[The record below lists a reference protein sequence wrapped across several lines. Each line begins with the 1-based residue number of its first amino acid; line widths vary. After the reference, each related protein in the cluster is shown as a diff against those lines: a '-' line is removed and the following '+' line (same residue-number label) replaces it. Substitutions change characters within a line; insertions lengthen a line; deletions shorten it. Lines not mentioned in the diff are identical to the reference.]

1 MAINAVRPRATLD
14 GSQQGIV
21 DTTMPVTT
29 GDMLVYDSL
38 KNMYVP
44 STTSA
49 LTLGS
54 FNNDLGFLSL
64 AEVNAAIDA
73 NAVASVGGVIDLAA
87 YIKTVEVEALFTAY
101 VPPLVDYANIL
112 NTPSLTPYATSVY
125 VDQQIAAVDVFS
137 GDYTD
142 LINKPS
148 LFSGDYADLTSQP
161 IIPSIDGLASIAY
174 VDQQIAAVVHPATD
188 LSAHA
193 LISSLPTDI
202 NDLTDTDSLLVT
214 DLTEYSTITYV
225 DQQIANV
232 SAGNLS
238 EFITTSSLA
247 TSLAAYTLTTA
258 LFSGS
263 YDDLTNKPVDFVTT
277 GYLTNTLASYQP
289 ITDLSVYALTTSL
302 FSGDYAD
309 LTNTPTLFSGEFA
322 DLINTPTI
330 FSGSYSDLTNQ
341 PIIPSIDGLATIA
354 SLPTDVS
361 DLTDTNSLLG
371 SGGTTNYNNLT
382 NKPTIPTD
390 VSDLTDTTSLL
401 GQGGTTLDGLSSDVN
416 TNTLTIEAGWDL
428 IPATDGLQSL
438 GSATNRFTEIY
449 IDDSTINIGG
459 NAIES
464 DGYGNLLW
472 NTKPLA
478 TQEYVT
484 NAISV
489 ADFGTLSSTSD
500 LNDVA
505 ISGVSTNHILMY
517 NALSSMWENID
528 LDVSWASKDY
538 VTAQLVGLQTDGVID
553 LEGYAS
559 ESWVTQ
565 KLVERGD
572 HFSADYNDL
581 VNRPTLFSGNYNDL
595 SNIPASSLPN
605 LSFILTQNVL
615 SLNNGNEIDLS
626 TLALDYS
633 TLVNSPTVFS
643 GSYSDLSN
651 APVLFSGNYLD
662 LANKPY
668 IPSVAGLAT
677 ESYVNNKHAEPDVIG
692 DRNFT
697 NNIEFRADI
706 KQVVSGVSTTAQR
719 RDLVFAIET
728 TDAVETEVSFSDSTY
743 VTLADN
749 TTAKFSATYVATSG
763 TAHDSFKVTGIVHK
777 MSGTMVAI
785 GNNSYEVTQDSDSG
799 CTGFVSV
806 DVANDRIKV
815 SVQGPAATSTD
826 WVVFLELIEVTR

>member
-1 MAINAVRPRATLD
+1 MAINAVRPRATTD

-214 DLTEYSTITYV
+214 NLTEYSTITYV

-232 SAGNLS
+232 SGTDLS
-238 EFITTSSLA
+238 DYVTSTALA
-247 TSLAAYTLTTA
+247 TTLTGYALTGT
-258 LFSGS
+258 LFSGD
-263 YDDLTNKPVDFVTT
+263 YADLTNKPVDLVTT
-277 GYLTNTLASYQP
+277 GYLTNTLSSYQP
-289 ITDLSVYALTTSL
+289 ITDLSVYALATSL
-302 FSGDYAD
+302 FSGDYAN

-330 FSGSYSDLTNQ
+330 FSGSYTDLTNQ
-341 PIIPSIDGLATIA
+341 PIIPSIAGLATIA

-361 DLTDTNSLLG
+361 DLTDTTSLLG

-401 GQGGTTLDGLSSDVN
+401 GSGGGGGTTN
-416 TNTLTIEAGWDL
+416 YNDL
-428 IPATDGLQSL
+428 INTPTIPSITGLASE
-438 GSATNRFTEIY
+438 A
-449 IDDSTINIGG
+449 
-459 NAIES
+459 
-464 DGYGNLLW
+464 
-472 NTKPLA
+472 
-478 TQEYVT
+478 YVT

-528 LDVSWASKDY
+528 LGVSWASKDY

-559 ESWVTQ
+559 ESFVIQ

-572 HFSADYNDL
+572 HFSANYNDL
-581 VNRPTLFSGNYNDL
+581 VNRPALFSGNYNDL

-633 TLVNSPTVFS
+633 TLVNSPAVFS

-697 NNIEFRADI
+697 NNVEFRADI

-719 RDLVFAIET
+719 RDLVFATET

-785 GNNSYEVTQDSDSG
+785 GNNSYEVTQDSSSG

>member
-263 YDDLTNKPVDFVTT
+263 YDDLTNKPVDLVTT

-330 FSGSYSDLTNQ
+330 FSGSYTDLTNQ
-341 PIIPSIDGLATIA
+341 PIIPSIAGLATIA

-361 DLTDTNSLLG
+361 DLTDTTSLLG

-401 GQGGTTLDGLSSDVN
+401 GSGGGGGTTN
-416 TNTLTIEAGWDL
+416 YNDL
-428 IPATDGLQSL
+428 INTPTIPSITGLASE
-438 GSATNRFTEIY
+438 A
-449 IDDSTINIGG
+449 
-459 NAIES
+459 
-464 DGYGNLLW
+464 
-472 NTKPLA
+472 
-478 TQEYVT
+478 YVT

-528 LDVSWASKDY
+528 LGVSWASKDY

-581 VNRPTLFSGNYNDL
+581 VNRPALFSGNYNDL

-633 TLVNSPTVFS
+633 TLVNSPAVFS

-697 NNIEFRADI
+697 NNVEFRADI

-719 RDLVFAIET
+719 RDLVFATET

-785 GNNSYEVTQDSDSG
+785 GNNSYEVTQDSSSG

>member
-1 MAINAVRPRATLD
+1 MAINAVRPRATTD

-263 YDDLTNKPVDFVTT
+263 YDDLTNKPVDLVTT

-330 FSGSYSDLTNQ
+330 FSGSYTDLTNQ
-341 PIIPSIDGLATIA
+341 PIIPSIAGLATIA

-361 DLTDTNSLLG
+361 DLTDTTSLLG

-401 GQGGTTLDGLSSDVN
+401 GGGGGTTN
-416 TNTLTIEAGWDL
+416 YNDL
-428 IPATDGLQSL
+428 INTPTIPSITGLASE
-438 GSATNRFTEIY
+438 A
-449 IDDSTINIGG
+449 
-459 NAIES
+459 
-464 DGYGNLLW
+464 
-472 NTKPLA
+472 
-478 TQEYVT
+478 YVT

-528 LDVSWASKDY
+528 LSVSWASKDY

-572 HFSADYNDL
+572 HFSANYNDL
-581 VNRPTLFSGNYNDL
+581 VNRPALFSGNYNDL

-633 TLVNSPTVFS
+633 TLVNSPAVFS

-697 NNIEFRADI
+697 NNVEFRADI

-719 RDLVFAIET
+719 RDLVFATET

-785 GNNSYEVTQDSDSG
+785 GNNSYEVTQDSSSG

>member
-263 YDDLTNKPVDFVTT
+263 YDDLTNKPVDLVTT

-330 FSGSYSDLTNQ
+330 FSGSYTDLTNQ
-341 PIIPSIDGLATIA
+341 PIIPSIAGLATIA

-361 DLTDTNSLLG
+361 DLTDTTSLLG

-401 GQGGTTLDGLSSDVN
+401 GSGGGGGTTN
-416 TNTLTIEAGWDL
+416 YNDL
-428 IPATDGLQSL
+428 INTPTIPSITGLASE
-438 GSATNRFTEIY
+438 A
-449 IDDSTINIGG
+449 
-459 NAIES
+459 
-464 DGYGNLLW
+464 
-472 NTKPLA
+472 
-478 TQEYVT
+478 YVT

-528 LDVSWASKDY
+528 LAVSWASKDY

-572 HFSADYNDL
+572 HFSANYNDL
-581 VNRPTLFSGNYNDL
+581 VNRPALFSGNYNDL

-633 TLVNSPTVFS
+633 TLVNSPAVFS

-697 NNIEFRADI
+697 NNVEFRADI

-719 RDLVFAIET
+719 RDLVFATET

-785 GNNSYEVTQDSDSG
+785 GNNSYEVTQDSSSG

>member
-1 MAINAVRPRATLD
+1 MAINAARPRAMTD
-14 GSQQGIV
+14 GSQTGIV
-21 DTTMPVTT
+21 DTKMSVTD
-29 GDMLVYDSL
+29 GDLLKYDAA
-38 KNMYVP
+38 KKMYVP
-44 STTSA
+44 ASSSTFS
-49 LTLGS
+49 LSS
-54 FNNDLGFLSL
+54 FANDLNIISL
-64 AEVNAAIDA
+64 ADVNLAIDA
-73 NAVASVGGVIDLAA
+73 HVVASANGGAVDLSSYATDAEVQSLFAA
-87 YIKTVEVEALFTAY
+87 YIPVI
-101 VPPLVDYANIL
+101 DYTNVT
-112 NTPSLTPYATSVY
+112 NTPSLASYATSEY
-125 VDQQIAAVDVFS
+125 VDQQISEVNVFS
-137 GDYTD
+137 GNYAD
-142 LINKPS
+142 LIGAPT
-148 LFSGDYADLTSQP
+148 LFSGSYDALTNQP
-161 IIPSIDGLASIAY
+161 TIPSIAGLASLAY
-174 VDQQIAAVVHPATD
+174 VDQQIAAVVNPATD

-263 YDDLTNKPVDFVTT
+263 YDDLTNKPVDLVTT

-330 FSGSYSDLTNQ
+330 FSGSYTDLTNQ
-341 PIIPSIDGLATIA
+341 PIIPSIAGLATIA

-361 DLTDTNSLLG
+361 DLTDTTSLLG

-401 GQGGTTLDGLSSDVN
+401 GSGGTTN
-416 TNTLTIEAGWDL
+416 YNDL
-428 IPATDGLQSL
+428 INTPTIPSITGLASE
-438 GSATNRFTEIY
+438 A
-449 IDDSTINIGG
+449 
-459 NAIES
+459 
-464 DGYGNLLW
+464 
-472 NTKPLA
+472 
-478 TQEYVT
+478 YVT

-528 LDVSWASKDY
+528 LGVSWASKDY

-572 HFSADYNDL
+572 HFSANYNDL
-581 VNRPTLFSGNYNDL
+581 VNRPALFSGNYNDL

-633 TLVNSPTVFS
+633 TLVNSPAVFS

-697 NNIEFRADI
+697 NNVEFRADI

-719 RDLVFAIET
+719 RDLVFATET

-785 GNNSYEVTQDSDSG
+785 GNNSYEVTQDSSSG

>member
-1 MAINAVRPRATLD
+1 MAINAVRPRATTD

-263 YDDLTNKPVDFVTT
+263 YDDLTNKPVDLVTT
-277 GYLTNTLASYQP
+277 GHLTNTLASYQP

-330 FSGSYSDLTNQ
+330 FSGSYTDLTNQ
-341 PIIPSIDGLATIA
+341 PIIPSIAGLATIA

-361 DLTDTNSLLG
+361 DLTDTTSLLG

-401 GQGGTTLDGLSSDVN
+401 GSGGGGGTTN
-416 TNTLTIEAGWDL
+416 YNDL
-428 IPATDGLQSL
+428 INTPTIPSITGLASE
-438 GSATNRFTEIY
+438 A
-449 IDDSTINIGG
+449 
-459 NAIES
+459 
-464 DGYGNLLW
+464 
-472 NTKPLA
+472 
-478 TQEYVT
+478 YVT

-528 LDVSWASKDY
+528 LGVSWASKDY

-581 VNRPTLFSGNYNDL
+581 VNRPALFSGNYNDL

-633 TLVNSPTVFS
+633 TLVNSPAVFS

-697 NNIEFRADI
+697 NNVEFRADI

-719 RDLVFAIET
+719 RDLVFATET

-785 GNNSYEVTQDSDSG
+785 GNNSYEVTQDSSSG

>member
-1 MAINAVRPRATLD
+1 MAINAVRPRATTD

-263 YDDLTNKPVDFVTT
+263 YDDLTNKPVDLVTT

-330 FSGSYSDLTNQ
+330 FSGSYTDLTNQ
-341 PIIPSIDGLATIA
+341 PIIPSIAGLATIA

-361 DLTDTNSLLG
+361 DLTDTTSLLG

-401 GQGGTTLDGLSSDVN
+401 GSGGGGGTTN
-416 TNTLTIEAGWDL
+416 YNDL
-428 IPATDGLQSL
+428 INTPTIPSITGLASE
-438 GSATNRFTEIY
+438 A
-449 IDDSTINIGG
+449 
-459 NAIES
+459 
-464 DGYGNLLW
+464 
-472 NTKPLA
+472 
-478 TQEYVT
+478 YVT

-528 LDVSWASKDY
+528 LSVSWASKDY

-572 HFSADYNDL
+572 HFSANYNDL
-581 VNRPTLFSGNYNDL
+581 VNRPALFSGNYNDL

-633 TLVNSPTVFS
+633 TLVNSPAVFS

-697 NNIEFRADI
+697 NNVEFRADI

-719 RDLVFAIET
+719 RDLVFATET

-785 GNNSYEVTQDSDSG
+785 GNNSYEVTQDSSSG

>member
-1 MAINAVRPRATLD
+1 MAINAVRPRATTD

-263 YDDLTNKPVDFVTT
+263 YDDLTNKPVDLVTT

-330 FSGSYSDLTNQ
+330 FSGSYTDLTNQ
-341 PIIPSIDGLATIA
+341 PIIPSIAGLATIA

-361 DLTDTNSLLG
+361 DLTDTTSLLG

-401 GQGGTTLDGLSSDVN
+401 GGGGGTTN
-416 TNTLTIEAGWDL
+416 YNDL
-428 IPATDGLQSL
+428 INTPTIPSITGLASE
-438 GSATNRFTEIY
+438 A
-449 IDDSTINIGG
+449 
-459 NAIES
+459 
-464 DGYGNLLW
+464 
-472 NTKPLA
+472 
-478 TQEYVT
+478 YVT

-528 LDVSWASKDY
+528 LAVSWASKDY

-559 ESWVTQ
+559 ESFVIQ

-572 HFSADYNDL
+572 HFSANYNDL
-581 VNRPTLFSGNYNDL
+581 VNRPALFSGNYNDL

-633 TLVNSPTVFS
+633 TLVNSPAVFS

-697 NNIEFRADI
+697 NNVEFRANI

-719 RDLVFAIET
+719 RDLVFATET

-785 GNNSYEVTQDSDSG
+785 GNNSYEVTQDSSSG

>member
-1 MAINAVRPRATLD
+1 MAINAVRPRATTD

-263 YDDLTNKPVDFVTT
+263 YDDLTNKPVDLVTT

-330 FSGSYSDLTNQ
+330 FSGSYTDLTNQ
-341 PIIPSIDGLATIA
+341 PIIPSIAGLATIA

-361 DLTDTNSLLG
+361 DLTDTTSLLG

-401 GQGGTTLDGLSSDVN
+401 GSGGGGGTTNYNDLMNTPTIPSITGLAS
-416 TNTLTIEAGWDL
+416 EA
-428 IPATDGLQSL
+428 
-438 GSATNRFTEIY
+438 
-449 IDDSTINIGG
+449 
-459 NAIES
+459 
-464 DGYGNLLW
+464 
-472 NTKPLA
+472 
-478 TQEYVT
+478 YVT

-528 LDVSWASKDY
+528 LGVSWASKDY

-572 HFSADYNDL
+572 HFSANYNDL
-581 VNRPTLFSGNYNDL
+581 VNRPALFSGNYNDL

-633 TLVNSPTVFS
+633 TLVNSPAVFS

-697 NNIEFRADI
+697 NNVEFRADI

-719 RDLVFAIET
+719 RDLVFATET

-785 GNNSYEVTQDSDSG
+785 GNNSYEVTQDSSSG

>member
-1 MAINAVRPRATLD
+1 MAINAVRPRATTD

-263 YDDLTNKPVDFVTT
+263 YDDLTNKPVDLVTT

-330 FSGSYSDLTNQ
+330 FSGSYTDLTNQ
-341 PIIPSIDGLATIA
+341 PIIPSIAGLATIA

-361 DLTDTNSLLG
+361 DLTDTTSLLG

-401 GQGGTTLDGLSSDVN
+401 GGGGGTTN
-416 TNTLTIEAGWDL
+416 YNDL
-428 IPATDGLQSL
+428 INTPTIPSITGLASE
-438 GSATNRFTEIY
+438 A
-449 IDDSTINIGG
+449 
-459 NAIES
+459 
-464 DGYGNLLW
+464 
-472 NTKPLA
+472 
-478 TQEYVT
+478 YVT

-517 NALSSMWENID
+517 NALNSMWENID
-528 LDVSWASKDY
+528 LSVSWASKDY

-559 ESWVTQ
+559 ESFVIQ

-572 HFSADYNDL
+572 HFSANYNDL
-581 VNRPTLFSGNYNDL
+581 VNRPALFSGNYNDL

-633 TLVNSPTVFS
+633 TLVNSPAVFS

-697 NNIEFRADI
+697 NNVEFRADI

-719 RDLVFAIET
+719 RDLVFATET

-785 GNNSYEVTQDSDSG
+785 GNNSYEVTQDSSSG

>member
-1 MAINAVRPRATLD
+1 
-14 GSQQGIV
+14 
-21 DTTMPVTT
+21 
-29 GDMLVYDSL
+29 
-38 KNMYVP
+38 
-44 STTSA
+44 
-49 LTLGS
+49 
-54 FNNDLGFLSL
+54 
-64 AEVNAAIDA
+64 
-73 NAVASVGGVIDLAA
+73 
-87 YIKTVEVEALFTAY
+87 
-101 VPPLVDYANIL
+101 
-112 NTPSLTPYATSVY
+112 
-125 VDQQIAAVDVFS
+125 
-137 GDYTD
+137 
-142 LINKPS
+142 
-148 LFSGDYADLTSQP
+148 
-161 IIPSIDGLASIAY
+161 
-174 VDQQIAAVVHPATD
+174 
-188 LSAHA
+188 
-193 LISSLPTDI
+193 LPTDI

-232 SAGNLS
+232 SGGNLS

-263 YDDLTNKPVDFVTT
+263 YDDLTNKPVDLVTT

-330 FSGSYSDLTNQ
+330 FSGSYTDLTNQ
-341 PIIPSIDGLATIA
+341 PIIPSIAGLATIA

-361 DLTDTNSLLG
+361 DLTDTTSLLG

-401 GQGGTTLDGLSSDVN
+401 GGGGGTTN
-416 TNTLTIEAGWDL
+416 YNDL
-428 IPATDGLQSL
+428 INTPTIPSITGLASE
-438 GSATNRFTEIY
+438 A
-449 IDDSTINIGG
+449 
-459 NAIES
+459 
-464 DGYGNLLW
+464 
-472 NTKPLA
+472 
-478 TQEYVT
+478 YVT

-517 NALSSMWENID
+517 NALNSMWENID
-528 LDVSWASKDY
+528 LSVSWASKDY

-559 ESWVTQ
+559 ESFVIQ

-633 TLVNSPTVFS
+633 TLVNSPAVFS

-697 NNIEFRADI
+697 NNVEFRADI

-719 RDLVFAIET
+719 RDLVFATET

-785 GNNSYEVTQDSDSG
+785 GNNSYEVTQDSSSG

>member
-1 MAINAVRPRATLD
+1 MAINAVRPRATTD

-232 SAGNLS
+232 SGGNLS

-263 YDDLTNKPVDFVTT
+263 YDDLTNKPVDLVTT

-330 FSGSYSDLTNQ
+330 FSGSYTDLTNQ
-341 PIIPSIDGLATIA
+341 PIIPSIAGLATIA

-361 DLTDTNSLLG
+361 DLTDTTSLLG

-401 GQGGTTLDGLSSDVN
+401 GGGGGTTN
-416 TNTLTIEAGWDL
+416 YNDL
-428 IPATDGLQSL
+428 INTPTIPSITGLASE
-438 GSATNRFTEIY
+438 A
-449 IDDSTINIGG
+449 
-459 NAIES
+459 
-464 DGYGNLLW
+464 
-472 NTKPLA
+472 
-478 TQEYVT
+478 YVT

-528 LDVSWASKDY
+528 LSVSWASKDY

-559 ESWVTQ
+559 ESFVIQ

-572 HFSADYNDL
+572 HFSANYNDL
-581 VNRPTLFSGNYNDL
+581 VNRPALFSGNYNDL

-633 TLVNSPTVFS
+633 TLVNSPAVFS

-697 NNIEFRADI
+697 NNVEFRADI

-719 RDLVFAIET
+719 RDLVFATET

-785 GNNSYEVTQDSDSG
+785 GNNSYEVTQDSSSG

>member
-1 MAINAVRPRATLD
+1 MAINAVRPRATTD

-263 YDDLTNKPVDFVTT
+263 YDDLTNKPVDLVTT

-330 FSGSYSDLTNQ
+330 FSGSYTDLTNQ
-341 PIIPSIDGLATIA
+341 PIIPSIAGLATIA

-361 DLTDTNSLLG
+361 DLTDTTSLLG

-401 GQGGTTLDGLSSDVN
+401 GSGGGGGTTN
-416 TNTLTIEAGWDL
+416 YNDL
-428 IPATDGLQSL
+428 INTPTIPSITGLASE
-438 GSATNRFTEIY
+438 A
-449 IDDSTINIGG
+449 
-459 NAIES
+459 
-464 DGYGNLLW
+464 
-472 NTKPLA
+472 
-478 TQEYVT
+478 YVT

-528 LDVSWASKDY
+528 LGVSWASKDY

-581 VNRPTLFSGNYNDL
+581 VNRPALFSGNYNDL

-633 TLVNSPTVFS
+633 TLVNSPAVFS

-697 NNIEFRADI
+697 NNVEFRADI

-719 RDLVFAIET
+719 RDLVFATET

-785 GNNSYEVTQDSDSG
+785 GNNSYEVTQDSSSG

>member
-137 GDYTD
+137 GDY
-142 LINKPS
+142 
-148 LFSGDYADLTSQP
+148 ADLTSQP

-263 YDDLTNKPVDFVTT
+263 YDDLTNKPVDLVTT

-330 FSGSYSDLTNQ
+330 FSGSYTDLTNQ
-341 PIIPSIDGLATIA
+341 PIIPSIAGLATIA

-361 DLTDTNSLLG
+361 DLTDTTSLLG

-401 GQGGTTLDGLSSDVN
+401 GSGGGGGTTN
-416 TNTLTIEAGWDL
+416 YNDL
-428 IPATDGLQSL
+428 INTPTIPSITGLASE
-438 GSATNRFTEIY
+438 A
-449 IDDSTINIGG
+449 
-459 NAIES
+459 
-464 DGYGNLLW
+464 
-472 NTKPLA
+472 
-478 TQEYVT
+478 YVT

-528 LDVSWASKDY
+528 LAVSWASKDY

-572 HFSADYNDL
+572 HFSANYNDL
-581 VNRPTLFSGNYNDL
+581 VNRPALFSGNYNDL

-633 TLVNSPTVFS
+633 TLVNSPAVFS

-697 NNIEFRADI
+697 NNVEFRADI

-719 RDLVFAIET
+719 RDLVFATET

-785 GNNSYEVTQDSDSG
+785 GNNSYEVTQDSSSG

>member
-1 MAINAVRPRATLD
+1 MAINAVRPRATTD

-263 YDDLTNKPVDFVTT
+263 YDDLTNKPVDLVTT

-330 FSGSYSDLTNQ
+330 FSGSYTDLTNQ
-341 PIIPSIDGLATIA
+341 PIIPSIAGLATIA

-361 DLTDTNSLLG
+361 DLTDTTSLLG

-401 GQGGTTLDGLSSDVN
+401 GGGGGTTN
-416 TNTLTIEAGWDL
+416 YNDL
-428 IPATDGLQSL
+428 INTPTIPSITGLASE
-438 GSATNRFTEIY
+438 A
-449 IDDSTINIGG
+449 
-459 NAIES
+459 
-464 DGYGNLLW
+464 
-472 NTKPLA
+472 
-478 TQEYVT
+478 YVT

-528 LDVSWASKDY
+528 LGVSWASKDY

-559 ESWVTQ
+559 ESFVIQ

-572 HFSADYNDL
+572 HFSANYNDL

-633 TLVNSPTVFS
+633 TLVNSPAVFS

-697 NNIEFRADI
+697 NNVEFRADI

-719 RDLVFAIET
+719 RDLVFATET

-785 GNNSYEVTQDSDSG
+785 GNNSYEVTQDSSSG

>member
-1 MAINAVRPRATLD
+1 MAINAVRPRATTD

-263 YDDLTNKPVDFVTT
+263 YDDLTNKPVDLVTT

-330 FSGSYSDLTNQ
+330 FSGSYTDLTNQ
-341 PIIPSIDGLATIA
+341 PIIPSIAGLATIA

-361 DLTDTNSLLG
+361 DLTDTTSLLG

-401 GQGGTTLDGLSSDVN
+401 GSGGGGGTTN
-416 TNTLTIEAGWDL
+416 YNDL
-428 IPATDGLQSL
+428 INTPTIPSITGLASE
-438 GSATNRFTEIY
+438 A
-449 IDDSTINIGG
+449 
-459 NAIES
+459 
-464 DGYGNLLW
+464 
-472 NTKPLA
+472 
-478 TQEYVT
+478 YVT

-528 LDVSWASKDY
+528 LGVSWASKDY

-559 ESWVTQ
+559 ESFVIQ

-572 HFSADYNDL
+572 HFSANYNDL
-581 VNRPTLFSGNYNDL
+581 VNRPALFSGNYNDL

-633 TLVNSPTVFS
+633 TLVNSPAVFS

-697 NNIEFRADI
+697 NNVEFRADI

-719 RDLVFAIET
+719 RDLVFATET
-728 TDAVETEVSFSDSTY
+728 TDAVVSFSDSTY

-785 GNNSYEVTQDSDSG
+785 GNNSYEVTQDSSSG

>member
-263 YDDLTNKPVDFVTT
+263 YDDLTNKPVDLVTT

-330 FSGSYSDLTNQ
+330 FSGSYTDLTNQ
-341 PIIPSIDGLATIA
+341 PIIPSIAGLATIA

-361 DLTDTNSLLG
+361 DLTDTTSLLG

-401 GQGGTTLDGLSSDVN
+401 GGGGGTTN
-416 TNTLTIEAGWDL
+416 YNDL
-428 IPATDGLQSL
+428 INTPTIPSITGLASE
-438 GSATNRFTEIY
+438 A
-449 IDDSTINIGG
+449 
-459 NAIES
+459 
-464 DGYGNLLW
+464 
-472 NTKPLA
+472 
-478 TQEYVT
+478 YVT

-528 LDVSWASKDY
+528 LSVSWASKDY

-559 ESWVTQ
+559 ESFVIQ

-572 HFSADYNDL
+572 HFSANYNDL
-581 VNRPTLFSGNYNDL
+581 VNRPALFSGNYNDL

-633 TLVNSPTVFS
+633 TLVNSPAVFS

-697 NNIEFRADI
+697 NNVEFRADI

-719 RDLVFAIET
+719 RDLVFATET

-785 GNNSYEVTQDSDSG
+785 GNNSYEVTQDSSSG

>member
-1 MAINAVRPRATLD
+1 MAINAVRPRATTD

-263 YDDLTNKPVDFVTT
+263 YDDLTNKPVDLVTT

-330 FSGSYSDLTNQ
+330 FSGSYTDLTNQ
-341 PIIPSIDGLATIA
+341 PIIPSIAGLATIA

-361 DLTDTNSLLG
+361 DLTDTTSLLG

-401 GQGGTTLDGLSSDVN
+401 GGGGGTTN
-416 TNTLTIEAGWDL
+416 YNDL
-428 IPATDGLQSL
+428 INTPTIPSITGLASE
-438 GSATNRFTEIY
+438 A
-449 IDDSTINIGG
+449 
-459 NAIES
+459 
-464 DGYGNLLW
+464 
-472 NTKPLA
+472 
-478 TQEYVT
+478 YVT

-489 ADFGTLSSTSD
+489 AYFGTLSSTSD

-528 LDVSWASKDY
+528 LGVSWASKDY

-572 HFSADYNDL
+572 HFSANYNDL
-581 VNRPTLFSGNYNDL
+581 VNRPALFSGNYNDL

-633 TLVNSPTVFS
+633 TLVNSPAVFS

-697 NNIEFRADI
+697 NNVEFRADI

-719 RDLVFAIET
+719 RDLVFATET

-785 GNNSYEVTQDSDSG
+785 GNNSYEVTQDSSSG

>member
-263 YDDLTNKPVDFVTT
+263 YDDLTNKPVDLVTT

-330 FSGSYSDLTNQ
+330 FSGSYTDLTNQ
-341 PIIPSIDGLATIA
+341 PIIPSIAGLATIA

-361 DLTDTNSLLG
+361 DLTDTTSLLG

-401 GQGGTTLDGLSSDVN
+401 GSGGGGGTTN
-416 TNTLTIEAGWDL
+416 YNDL
-428 IPATDGLQSL
+428 INTPTIPSITGLASE
-438 GSATNRFTEIY
+438 A
-449 IDDSTINIGG
+449 
-459 NAIES
+459 
-464 DGYGNLLW
+464 
-472 NTKPLA
+472 
-478 TQEYVT
+478 YVT

-528 LDVSWASKDY
+528 LSVSWASKDY

-559 ESWVTQ
+559 ESFVIQ

-633 TLVNSPTVFS
+633 TLVNSPAVFS

-697 NNIEFRADI
+697 NNVEFRADI

-719 RDLVFAIET
+719 RDLVFATET

-785 GNNSYEVTQDSDSG
+785 GNNSYEVTQDSSSG

>member
-1 MAINAVRPRATLD
+1 MAINAVRPRATTD

-263 YDDLTNKPVDFVTT
+263 YDDLTNKPVDLVTT

-330 FSGSYSDLTNQ
+330 FSGSYTDLTNQ
-341 PIIPSIDGLATIA
+341 PIIPSIAGLATIA

-361 DLTDTNSLLG
+361 DLTDTTSLLG

-401 GQGGTTLDGLSSDVN
+401 GSGGTTN
-416 TNTLTIEAGWDL
+416 YNDL
-428 IPATDGLQSL
+428 INTPTIPSITGLASE
-438 GSATNRFTEIY
+438 A
-449 IDDSTINIGG
+449 
-459 NAIES
+459 
-464 DGYGNLLW
+464 
-472 NTKPLA
+472 
-478 TQEYVT
+478 YVT

-528 LDVSWASKDY
+528 LGVSWASKDY

-559 ESWVTQ
+559 ESFVIQ

-572 HFSADYNDL
+572 HFSANYNDL

-633 TLVNSPTVFS
+633 TLVNSPAVFS

-697 NNIEFRADI
+697 NNVEFRADI

-719 RDLVFAIET
+719 RDLVFATET

-785 GNNSYEVTQDSDSG
+785 GNNSYEVTQDSSSG

>member
-1 MAINAVRPRATLD
+1 MAINAVRPRATTD

-263 YDDLTNKPVDFVTT
+263 YDDLTNKPVDLVTT

-330 FSGSYSDLTNQ
+330 FSGSYTDLTNQ
-341 PIIPSIDGLATIA
+341 PIIPSIAGLATIA

-361 DLTDTNSLLG
+361 DLTDTTSLLG

-401 GQGGTTLDGLSSDVN
+401 GSGGTTN
-416 TNTLTIEAGWDL
+416 YNDL
-428 IPATDGLQSL
+428 INTPTIPSITGLASE
-438 GSATNRFTEIY
+438 A
-449 IDDSTINIGG
+449 
-459 NAIES
+459 
-464 DGYGNLLW
+464 
-472 NTKPLA
+472 
-478 TQEYVT
+478 YVT

-528 LDVSWASKDY
+528 LGVSWASKDY

-572 HFSADYNDL
+572 HFSANYNDL
-581 VNRPTLFSGNYNDL
+581 VNRPALFSGNYNDL

-633 TLVNSPTVFS
+633 TLVNSPAVFS

-697 NNIEFRADI
+697 NNVEFRADI

-719 RDLVFAIET
+719 RDLVFATET

-785 GNNSYEVTQDSDSG
+785 GNNSYEVTQDSSSG

>member
-1 MAINAVRPRATLD
+1 MAINAVRPRATTD

-263 YDDLTNKPVDFVTT
+263 YDDLTNKPVDLVTT

-330 FSGSYSDLTNQ
+330 FSGSYTDLTNQ
-341 PIIPSIDGLATIA
+341 PIIPSIAGLATIA

-361 DLTDTNSLLG
+361 DLTDTTSLLG

-401 GQGGTTLDGLSSDVN
+401 GGGGGGTTN
-416 TNTLTIEAGWDL
+416 YNDL
-428 IPATDGLQSL
+428 INTPTIPSITGLASE
-438 GSATNRFTEIY
+438 A
-449 IDDSTINIGG
+449 
-459 NAIES
+459 
-464 DGYGNLLW
+464 
-472 NTKPLA
+472 
-478 TQEYVT
+478 YVT

-528 LDVSWASKDY
+528 LGVSWASKDY

-559 ESWVTQ
+559 ESFVIQ

-572 HFSADYNDL
+572 HFSANYNDL
-581 VNRPTLFSGNYNDL
+581 VNRPALFSGNYNDL

-633 TLVNSPTVFS
+633 TLVNSPAVFS

-697 NNIEFRADI
+697 NNVEFRADI

-719 RDLVFAIET
+719 RDLVFATET

-785 GNNSYEVTQDSDSG
+785 GNNSYEVTQDSSSG

>member
-1 MAINAVRPRATLD
+1 MAINAVRPRATTD

-225 DQQIANV
+225 DQQIENV

-263 YDDLTNKPVDFVTT
+263 YDDLTNKPVDLVTT

-330 FSGSYSDLTNQ
+330 FSGSYTDLTNQ
-341 PIIPSIDGLATIA
+341 PIIPSIAGLATIA

-361 DLTDTNSLLG
+361 DLTDTTSLLG

-401 GQGGTTLDGLSSDVN
+401 GGGGGTTN
-416 TNTLTIEAGWDL
+416 YNDL
-428 IPATDGLQSL
+428 INTPTIPSITGLASE
-438 GSATNRFTEIY
+438 A
-449 IDDSTINIGG
+449 
-459 NAIES
+459 
-464 DGYGNLLW
+464 
-472 NTKPLA
+472 
-478 TQEYVT
+478 YVT

-528 LDVSWASKDY
+528 LGVSWASKDY

-559 ESWVTQ
+559 ESFVIQ

-572 HFSADYNDL
+572 HFSANYNDL
-581 VNRPTLFSGNYNDL
+581 VNRPALFSGNYNDL

-633 TLVNSPTVFS
+633 TLVNSPAVFS

-697 NNIEFRADI
+697 NNVEFRADI

-719 RDLVFAIET
+719 RDLVFATET

-785 GNNSYEVTQDSDSG
+785 GNNSYEVTQDSSSG

>member
-1 MAINAVRPRATLD
+1 MAINAVRPRATTD

-263 YDDLTNKPVDFVTT
+263 YDDLTNKPVDLVTT

-330 FSGSYSDLTNQ
+330 FSGSYTDLTNQ
-341 PIIPSIDGLATIA
+341 PIIPSIAGLATIA

-361 DLTDTNSLLG
+361 DLTDTTSLLG

-401 GQGGTTLDGLSSDVN
+401 GGGGGTTN
-416 TNTLTIEAGWDL
+416 YNDL
-428 IPATDGLQSL
+428 INTPTIPSITGLASE
-438 GSATNRFTEIY
+438 A
-449 IDDSTINIGG
+449 
-459 NAIES
+459 
-464 DGYGNLLW
+464 
-472 NTKPLA
+472 
-478 TQEYVT
+478 YVT

-528 LDVSWASKDY
+528 LAVSWASKDY

-559 ESWVTQ
+559 ESFVIQ

-572 HFSADYNDL
+572 HFSANYNDL
-581 VNRPTLFSGNYNDL
+581 VNRPALFSGNYNDL

-633 TLVNSPTVFS
+633 TLVNSPAVFS

-697 NNIEFRADI
+697 NNVEFRADI

-719 RDLVFAIET
+719 RDLVFATET

-785 GNNSYEVTQDSDSG
+785 GNNSYEVTQDSSSG

>member
-1 MAINAVRPRATLD
+1 MAINAVRPRATTD

-263 YDDLTNKPVDFVTT
+263 YDDLTNKPVDLVTT

-289 ITDLSVYALTTSL
+289 ISDLSVYALTTSL

-330 FSGSYSDLTNQ
+330 FSGSYTDLTNQ
-341 PIIPSIDGLATIA
+341 PIIPSIAGLATIA

-361 DLTDTNSLLG
+361 DLTDTTSLLG

-401 GQGGTTLDGLSSDVN
+401 GGGGGTTN
-416 TNTLTIEAGWDL
+416 YNDL
-428 IPATDGLQSL
+428 INTPTIPSITGLASE
-438 GSATNRFTEIY
+438 A
-449 IDDSTINIGG
+449 
-459 NAIES
+459 
-464 DGYGNLLW
+464 
-472 NTKPLA
+472 
-478 TQEYVT
+478 YVT

-528 LDVSWASKDY
+528 LGVSWASKDY

-559 ESWVTQ
+559 ESFVIQ

-572 HFSADYNDL
+572 HFSANYNDL
-581 VNRPTLFSGNYNDL
+581 VNRPALFSGNYNDL

-633 TLVNSPTVFS
+633 TLVNSPAVFS

-697 NNIEFRADI
+697 NNVEFRADI

-719 RDLVFAIET
+719 RDLVFATET

-749 TTAKFSATYVATSG
+749 STAKFSATYVATSG

-785 GNNSYEVTQDSDSG
+785 GNNSYEVTQDSSSG

>member
-1 MAINAVRPRATLD
+1 MAINAVRPRATTD

-232 SAGNLS
+232 SGGNLS

-263 YDDLTNKPVDFVTT
+263 YDDLTNKPVDLVTT

-330 FSGSYSDLTNQ
+330 FSGSYTDLTNQ
-341 PIIPSIDGLATIA
+341 PIIPSIAGLATIA

-361 DLTDTNSLLG
+361 DLTDTTSLLG

-401 GQGGTTLDGLSSDVN
+401 GGGGGTTN
-416 TNTLTIEAGWDL
+416 YNDL
-428 IPATDGLQSL
+428 INTPTIPSITGLASE
-438 GSATNRFTEIY
+438 A
-449 IDDSTINIGG
+449 
-459 NAIES
+459 
-464 DGYGNLLW
+464 
-472 NTKPLA
+472 
-478 TQEYVT
+478 YVT

-528 LDVSWASKDY
+528 LSVSWASKDY

-572 HFSADYNDL
+572 HFSANYNDL
-581 VNRPTLFSGNYNDL
+581 VNRPALFSGNYNDL

-633 TLVNSPTVFS
+633 TLVNSPAVFS

-697 NNIEFRADI
+697 NNVEFRADI

-719 RDLVFAIET
+719 RDLVFATET

-785 GNNSYEVTQDSDSG
+785 GNNSYEVTQDSSSG

>member
-1 MAINAVRPRATLD
+1 MAINAVRPRATTD

-263 YDDLTNKPVDFVTT
+263 YDDLTNKPVDLVTT

-330 FSGSYSDLTNQ
+330 FSGSYTDLTNQ
-341 PIIPSIDGLATIA
+341 PIIPSIAGLATIA

-361 DLTDTNSLLG
+361 DLTDTTSLLG

-401 GQGGTTLDGLSSDVN
+401 GGGGGTTN
-416 TNTLTIEAGWDL
+416 YNDL
-428 IPATDGLQSL
+428 INTPTIPSITGLASE
-438 GSATNRFTEIY
+438 A
-449 IDDSTINIGG
+449 
-459 NAIES
+459 
-464 DGYGNLLW
+464 
-472 NTKPLA
+472 
-478 TQEYVT
+478 YVT

-528 LDVSWASKDY
+528 LGVSWASKDY

-559 ESWVTQ
+559 ESFVIQ

-572 HFSADYNDL
+572 HFSANYNDL
-581 VNRPTLFSGNYNDL
+581 VNRPALFSGNYNDL

-633 TLVNSPTVFS
+633 TLVNSPAVFS

-697 NNIEFRADI
+697 NNVEFRADI

-719 RDLVFAIET
+719 RDLVFATET

-785 GNNSYEVTQDSDSG
+785 GNNSYEVTQDSSSG

>member
-263 YDDLTNKPVDFVTT
+263 YDDLTNKPVDLVTT

-330 FSGSYSDLTNQ
+330 FSGSYTDLTNQ
-341 PIIPSIDGLATIA
+341 PIIPSIAGLATIA

-361 DLTDTNSLLG
+361 DLTDTTSLLG

-401 GQGGTTLDGLSSDVN
+401 GSGGGGGTTN
-416 TNTLTIEAGWDL
+416 YNDL
-428 IPATDGLQSL
+428 INTPTIPSITGLASE
-438 GSATNRFTEIY
+438 A
-449 IDDSTINIGG
+449 
-459 NAIES
+459 
-464 DGYGNLLW
+464 
-472 NTKPLA
+472 
-478 TQEYVT
+478 YVT

-528 LDVSWASKDY
+528 LGVSWASKDY

-559 ESWVTQ
+559 ESFVIQ

-572 HFSADYNDL
+572 HFSANYNDL
-581 VNRPTLFSGNYNDL
+581 VNRPALFSGNYNDL

-633 TLVNSPTVFS
+633 TLVNSPAVFS

-697 NNIEFRADI
+697 NNVEFRADI

-719 RDLVFAIET
+719 RDLVFATET

-785 GNNSYEVTQDSDSG
+785 GNNSYEVTQDSSSG

>member
-1 MAINAVRPRATLD
+1 MAINAVRPRATTD

-263 YDDLTNKPVDFVTT
+263 YDDLTNKPVDLVTT

-302 FSGDYAD
+302 FSGDYAN

-330 FSGSYSDLTNQ
+330 FSGSYTDLTNQ
-341 PIIPSIDGLATIA
+341 PIIPSIAGLATIA

-361 DLTDTNSLLG
+361 DLTDTTSLLG

-401 GQGGTTLDGLSSDVN
+401 GSGGGGGTTN
-416 TNTLTIEAGWDL
+416 YNDL
-428 IPATDGLQSL
+428 INTPTIPSITGLASE
-438 GSATNRFTEIY
+438 A
-449 IDDSTINIGG
+449 
-459 NAIES
+459 
-464 DGYGNLLW
+464 
-472 NTKPLA
+472 
-478 TQEYVT
+478 YVT

-528 LDVSWASKDY
+528 LGVSWASKDY

-572 HFSADYNDL
+572 HFSANYNDL
-581 VNRPTLFSGNYNDL
+581 VNRPALFSGNYNDL

-633 TLVNSPTVFS
+633 TLVNSPAVFS

-697 NNIEFRADI
+697 NNVEFRADI

-719 RDLVFAIET
+719 RDLVFATET

-785 GNNSYEVTQDSDSG
+785 GNNSYEVTQDSSSG

>member
-1 MAINAVRPRATLD
+1 MAINAVRPRATTD

-263 YDDLTNKPVDFVTT
+263 YDDLTNKPVDLVTT

-330 FSGSYSDLTNQ
+330 FSGSYTDLTNQ
-341 PIIPSIDGLATIA
+341 PIIPSIAGLATIA

-361 DLTDTNSLLG
+361 DLTDTTSLLG

-401 GQGGTTLDGLSSDVN
+401 GGGGGTTN
-416 TNTLTIEAGWDL
+416 YNDL
-428 IPATDGLQSL
+428 INTPTIPSITGLASE
-438 GSATNRFTEIY
+438 A
-449 IDDSTINIGG
+449 
-459 NAIES
+459 
-464 DGYGNLLW
+464 
-472 NTKPLA
+472 
-478 TQEYVT
+478 YVT

-528 LDVSWASKDY
+528 LSVSWASKDY

-559 ESWVTQ
+559 ESFVIQ

-572 HFSADYNDL
+572 HFSANYNDL
-581 VNRPTLFSGNYNDL
+581 VNRPALFSGNYNDL

-633 TLVNSPTVFS
+633 TLVNSPAVFS

-697 NNIEFRADI
+697 NNVEFRADI

-719 RDLVFAIET
+719 RDLVFATET

-785 GNNSYEVTQDSDSG
+785 GNNSYEVTQDSSSG

>member
-263 YDDLTNKPVDFVTT
+263 YDDLTNKPVDLVTT

-330 FSGSYSDLTNQ
+330 FSGSYTDLTNQ
-341 PIIPSIDGLATIA
+341 PIIPSIAGLATIA

-361 DLTDTNSLLG
+361 DLTDTTSLLG

-401 GQGGTTLDGLSSDVN
+401 GSGGGGGTTN
-416 TNTLTIEAGWDL
+416 YNDL
-428 IPATDGLQSL
+428 INTPTIPSITGLASE
-438 GSATNRFTEIY
+438 A
-449 IDDSTINIGG
+449 
-459 NAIES
+459 
-464 DGYGNLLW
+464 
-472 NTKPLA
+472 
-478 TQEYVT
+478 YVT

-528 LDVSWASKDY
+528 LAVSWASKDY

-581 VNRPTLFSGNYNDL
+581 VNRPALFSGNYNDL

-633 TLVNSPTVFS
+633 TLVNSPAVFS

-697 NNIEFRADI
+697 NNVEFRADI

-719 RDLVFAIET
+719 RDLVFATET

-785 GNNSYEVTQDSDSG
+785 GNNSYEVTQDSSSG

>member
-263 YDDLTNKPVDFVTT
+263 YDDLTW
-277 GYLTNTLASYQP
+277 LL
-289 ITDLSVYALTTSL
+289 ISL
-302 FSGDYAD
+302 
-309 LTNTPTLFSGEFA
+309 
-322 DLINTPTI
+322 
-330 FSGSYSDLTNQ
+330 
-341 PIIPSIDGLATIA
+341 
-354 SLPTDVS
+354 
-361 DLTDTNSLLG
+361 
-371 SGGTTNYNNLT
+371 
-382 NKPTIPTD
+382 
-390 VSDLTDTTSLL
+390 
-401 GQGGTTLDGLSSDVN
+401 
-416 TNTLTIEAGWDL
+416 
-428 IPATDGLQSL
+428 
-438 GSATNRFTEIY
+438 
-449 IDDSTINIGG
+449 
-459 NAIES
+459 
-464 DGYGNLLW
+464 
-472 NTKPLA
+472 
-478 TQEYVT
+478 
-484 NAISV
+484 
-489 ADFGTLSSTSD
+489 
-500 LNDVA
+500 
-505 ISGVSTNHILMY
+505 
-517 NALSSMWENID
+517 
-528 LDVSWASKDY
+528 
-538 VTAQLVGLQTDGVID
+538 
-553 LEGYAS
+553 
-559 ESWVTQ
+559 
-565 KLVERGD
+565 
-572 HFSADYNDL
+572 
-581 VNRPTLFSGNYNDL
+581 
-595 SNIPASSLPN
+595 
-605 LSFILTQNVL
+605 
-615 SLNNGNEIDLS
+615 
-626 TLALDYS
+626 
-633 TLVNSPTVFS
+633 
-643 GSYSDLSN
+643 
-651 APVLFSGNYLD
+651 
-662 LANKPY
+662 
-668 IPSVAGLAT
+668 
-677 ESYVNNKHAEPDVIG
+677 
-692 DRNFT
+692 
-697 NNIEFRADI
+697 
-706 KQVVSGVSTTAQR
+706 
-719 RDLVFAIET
+719 
-728 TDAVETEVSFSDSTY
+728 
-743 VTLADN
+743 
-749 TTAKFSATYVATSG
+749 
-763 TAHDSFKVTGIVHK
+763 
-777 MSGTMVAI
+777 
-785 GNNSYEVTQDSDSG
+785 
-799 CTGFVSV
+799 
-806 DVANDRIKV
+806 
-815 SVQGPAATSTD
+815 
-826 WVVFLELIEVTR
+826 

>member
-263 YDDLTNKPVDFVTT
+263 YDDLTNKPVDLVTT

-330 FSGSYSDLTNQ
+330 FSGSYTDLTNQ
-341 PIIPSIDGLATIA
+341 PIIPSIAGLATIA

-361 DLTDTNSLLG
+361 DLTDTTSLLG

-401 GQGGTTLDGLSSDVN
+401 GSGGGGGTTN
-416 TNTLTIEAGWDL
+416 YNDL
-428 IPATDGLQSL
+428 INTPTIPSITGLASE
-438 GSATNRFTEIY
+438 A
-449 IDDSTINIGG
+449 
-459 NAIES
+459 
-464 DGYGNLLW
+464 
-472 NTKPLA
+472 
-478 TQEYVT
+478 YVT

>member
-1 MAINAVRPRATLD
+1 
-14 GSQQGIV
+14 
-21 DTTMPVTT
+21 
-29 GDMLVYDSL
+29 
-38 KNMYVP
+38 
-44 STTSA
+44 
-49 LTLGS
+49 
-54 FNNDLGFLSL
+54 
-64 AEVNAAIDA
+64 
-73 NAVASVGGVIDLAA
+73 
-87 YIKTVEVEALFTAY
+87 
-101 VPPLVDYANIL
+101 
-112 NTPSLTPYATSVY
+112 
-125 VDQQIAAVDVFS
+125 
-137 GDYTD
+137 
-142 LINKPS
+142 
-148 LFSGDYADLTSQP
+148 
-161 IIPSIDGLASIAY
+161 
-174 VDQQIAAVVHPATD
+174 
-188 LSAHA
+188 
-193 LISSLPTDI
+193 
-202 NDLTDTDSLLVT
+202 
-214 DLTEYSTITYV
+214 
-225 DQQIANV
+225 
-232 SAGNLS
+232 
-238 EFITTSSLA
+238 
-247 TSLAAYTLTTA
+247 
-258 LFSGS
+258 
-263 YDDLTNKPVDFVTT
+263 
-277 GYLTNTLASYQP
+277 
-289 ITDLSVYALTTSL
+289 
-302 FSGDYAD
+302 
-309 LTNTPTLFSGEFA
+309 
-322 DLINTPTI
+322 
-330 FSGSYSDLTNQ
+330 
-341 PIIPSIDGLATIA
+341 
-354 SLPTDVS
+354 
-361 DLTDTNSLLG
+361 
-371 SGGTTNYNNLT
+371 
-382 NKPTIPTD
+382 
-390 VSDLTDTTSLL
+390 
-401 GQGGTTLDGLSSDVN
+401 
-416 TNTLTIEAGWDL
+416 
-428 IPATDGLQSL
+428 
-438 GSATNRFTEIY
+438 
-449 IDDSTINIGG
+449 
-459 NAIES
+459 
-464 DGYGNLLW
+464 
-472 NTKPLA
+472 
-478 TQEYVT
+478 
-484 NAISV
+484 
-489 ADFGTLSSTSD
+489 
-500 LNDVA
+500 
-505 ISGVSTNHILMY
+505 MY

-528 LDVSWASKDY
+528 LGVSWASKDY

-581 VNRPTLFSGNYNDL
+581 VNRPALFSGNYNDL

-633 TLVNSPTVFS
+633 TLVNSPAVFS

-697 NNIEFRADI
+697 NNVEFRADI

-719 RDLVFAIET
+719 RDLVFATET

-785 GNNSYEVTQDSDSG
+785 GNNSYEVTQDSSSG

>member
-1 MAINAVRPRATLD
+1 MAINAVRPRATTD

-263 YDDLTNKPVDFVTT
+263 YDDLTNKPVDLVTT
-277 GYLTNTLASYQP
+277 GHLTNTLASYQP

-330 FSGSYSDLTNQ
+330 FSGSYTDLTNQ
-341 PIIPSIDGLATIA
+341 PIIPSIAGLATIA

-361 DLTDTNSLLG
+361 DLTDTTSLLG

-401 GQGGTTLDGLSSDVN
+401 GGGGGTTN
-416 TNTLTIEAGWDL
+416 YNDL
-428 IPATDGLQSL
+428 INTPTIPSITGLASE
-438 GSATNRFTEIY
+438 A
-449 IDDSTINIGG
+449 
-459 NAIES
+459 
-464 DGYGNLLW
+464 
-472 NTKPLA
+472 
-478 TQEYVT
+478 YVT

-528 LDVSWASKDY
+528 LGVSWASKDY

-559 ESWVTQ
+559 ESFVIQ

-572 HFSADYNDL
+572 HFSANYNDL
-581 VNRPTLFSGNYNDL
+581 VNRPALFSGNYNDL

-633 TLVNSPTVFS
+633 TLVNSPAVFS

-697 NNIEFRADI
+697 NNVEFRADI

-719 RDLVFAIET
+719 RDLVFATET

-785 GNNSYEVTQDSDSG
+785 GNNSYEVTQDSSSG